1 MTLFL
6 WYIWV
11 ATLSQFSFH
20 KRFFSQTCFVSSF
33 FYSFVPSSAVP
44 VSDATRIS
52 NIYSLWDLIF
62 VFKSLKKYLVIST
75 ISYFFFYLFQNDS
88 SSGLI
93 ALLHL
98 FFFPPTSTLPF
109 IWVSLSNREVE
120 FGVVYKAEQR
130 QKLVLTTL
138 SWLSKIQFLKVLHH
152 VHSSLH

>member
-11 ATLSQFSFH
+11 HTLPVLFPQEISLTDLFCVLFLLFLCS
-20 KRFFSQTCFVSSF
+20 FFS
-33 FYSFVPSSAVP
+33 SACL
-44 VSDATRIS
+44 RCNS
-52 NIYSLWDLIF
+52 NFKYLFSLRFDF

-75 ISYFFFYLFQNDS
+75 ISYFFYLFQNDS

-93 ALLHL
+93 ALLHH